1 MSPNQLLQIC
11 YSLRPPQ
18 TFSQSNGIIKMK
30 KGKDV
35 PALCN
40 DSFIVLFFRYFYTL
54 EKNKR
59 KKGWNINIPTK

>member
-1 MSPNQLLQIC
+1 
-11 YSLRPPQ
+11 
-18 TFSQSNGIIKMK
+18 MK